1 MLPSPD
7 RPLVDRLG
15 DGTVPVVASTVVHLS
30 ADGQPPDG
38 FSETLASLAAQDY
51 PALQF
56 VFFVSSGAG
65 GDGAPAGAV
74 ESLIA
79 ESLPGSVVR
88 SVVGNPGFGPT
99 QNEIARMVE
108 GDNGLFLLLHDDV
121 ALAPDVVS
129 QLVTEMF
136 RSNAGIVGPKLV
148 DWDDPGLLQHV
159 GLACDRTGEIDP
171 IVMPG
176 ERDQEQ
182 HDAVGDVFCVPSA
195 CLLVRADLFR
205 AVGGFDDDIAFG
217 GEELD
222 LCWRVHLTGGRVMVV
237 PSAVV
242 RHRERFAERNPDID
256 LDELRERHRIGTVL
270 SCTAGSRFVPVVLLV
285 LFLSVVEAIIGIGS
299 GRSRRALVALGSL
312 AGCLVRF
319 PSLSAKRRR
328 AKALRVVSDA
338 EVHDLQ
344 VSGSARAASFLR
356 QRRAKADSKRL
367 ETRLAAAERERRAR
381 VSIGLLVFLTAVFVV
396 GSRSLV
402 TRGVTFVGQFVPFT
416 ESWRSLGAAYR
427 LGWWPGGFGSASP
440 APTGTA
446 LVAVATFFSLG
457 NPAVVRTV
465 GVVGLLVVGAVGM
478 WRLGAAVASPRA
490 RAAGV
495 LAFCAV
501 PLAFENIATGRWGA
515 LACWAAAPWVLVSLH
530 SAGDM
535 LTATAAD
542 VARRSI
548 RLGLLLAAVTAFEPS
563 FLVVASVAMV
573 VWSVTS
579 AIVLGRPGLRGAPG
593 VHAGA
598 VLVAIVLHVPWVSHY
613 FTGRWWESLVGADL
627 GAGRDNGVL
636 RVLTF
641 DMGTTTFAPVVVVLY
656 AVVVVALVVSQGARF
671 LWAVRGA
678 GLVGVFAL
686 LAVVADQR
694 SIGIALP
701 APAVLAAFLAAGLA
715 IGAMAVVEA
724 FDIDVVG
731 ARFGWRQPLTVLAL
745 AAVLVPVFPLVVNAA
760 DGRWNQPT
768 SSLDTLLKQLAK
780 NPEEGD
786 YRVLYLGHPDLLPA
800 APRTLSTAGAA
811 AGEDALRLGYAVT
824 DDGIATLFTQWAPGD
839 TSTVA
844 ALDAALGHLVRGDTP
859 RVGRLLAPLGV
870 RYVVVPRIDNA
881 RSRRSAPLPEPAGL
895 LDSLRLQLDL
905 RRQYAAA
912 DLMIYENV
920 SWAPTVAQQS
930 PAGAVASTTAD
941 IEELVLSDLGGAT
954 PAKTGFIPGR
964 ATQRLAV
971 GGGVVSLAVPPS
983 QRWSLSVDGVRVP
996 SRPAFGSI
1004 TAFDVPET
1012 VAAGTTATLRFSR
1025 PFLHVV
1031 LVVAQFVAWG
1041 LAIFF
1046 ALGFRLRRRRRVAVV
1061 TSGESASLSF
1071 GGRS

>member
-1 MLPSPD
+1 M
-7 RPLVDRLG
+7 
-15 DGTVPVVASTVVHLS
+15 PVVASTVVYLA
-30 ADGQPPDG
+30 ADGQPPAG
-38 FSETLASLAAQDY
+38 FAETLASLAAQDY
-51 PALQF
+51 PALQY
-56 VFFVSSGAG
+56 VFFVCADAAADAAAG
-65 GDGAPAGAV
+65 PALEG
-74 ESLIA
+74 LIA
-79 ESLPGSVVR
+79 ESLPGAVVR

-121 ALAPDVVS
+121 ALAPDTVS
-129 QLVTEMF
+129 ALVTEMF
-136 RSNAGIVGPKLV
+136 RSNAGVVGPKLV

-205 AVGGFDDDIAFG
+205 TVGGFDDDIPFG

-237 PSAVV
+237 PTAVV
-242 RHRERFAERNPDID
+242 RHREKFAERNRDID

-270 SCTAGSRFVPVVLLV
+270 SCTAGSRFVPVVV
-285 LFLSVVEAIIGIGS
+285 MVFFLSLVEAIIGIGS

-312 AGCLVRF
+312 FGRLARVA
-319 PSLSAKRRR
+319 SLSSKRRR
-328 AKALRVVSDA
+328 AKAIRVVSDA

-344 VSGSARAASFLR
+344 VSGSARATSFLR
-356 QRRAKADSKRL
+356 QRRARADSKRL

-381 VSIGLLVFLTAVFVV
+381 VSTALVVFLAAVFVV

-457 NPAVVRTV
+457 NPAAVRTV

-478 WRLGAAVASPRA
+478 WRLGAAVSSPRA

-515 LACWAAAPWVLVSLH
+515 LACWAAAPWVLVSFH
-530 SAGDM
+530 SSGDM

-542 VARRSI
+542 VARRSV
-548 RLGLLLAAVTAFEPS
+548 RLGLLLAAVAAFEPS
-563 FLVVASVAMV
+563 FLVVSSLAMV
-573 VWSVTS
+573 VWSATGLL
-579 AIVLGRPGLRGAPG
+579 ALGRPGLRGAPG

-598 VLVAIVLHVPWVSHY
+598 VLVAVLLHIPWVTHY
-613 FTGRWWESLVGADL
+613 FDGRWWQSLVGADL

-641 DMGTTTFAPVVVVLY
+641 DMGTTTFAPAVVVLY
-656 AVVVVALVVSQGARF
+656 GVVVVAVVVSQGTRF
-671 LWAVRGA
+671 LWAVRAA
-678 GLVGVFAL
+678 GLVAVFGVL
-686 LAVVADQR
+686 SVVADRR
-694 SIGIALP
+694 SIDIALP
-701 APAVLAAFLAAGLA
+701 DTAVFGAFLATGLA

-724 FDIDVVG
+724 FDVDVVG

-745 AAVLVPVFPLVVNAA
+745 CAVLVPVFPLAVNAA

-780 NPEEGD
+780 NPQEGD
-786 YRVLYLGHPDLLPA
+786 YRILYLGHPDLLPA
-800 APRTLSTAGAA
+800 TPRTIATKETAAD
-811 AGEDALRLGYAVT
+811 ELRLGYAVT

-839 TSTVA
+839 TSTVD
-844 ALDAALGHLVRGDTP
+844 ALDTALGHLVRGDTP

-881 RSRRSAPLPEPAGL
+881 RSRRAAPLPEPAGL
-895 LDSLRLQLDL
+895 TDALRLQLDL

-912 DLMIYENV
+912 DLLIYENV

-930 PAGAVASTTAD
+930 ASGAAASTTAD

-964 ATQRLAV
+964 ATQRLTV

-983 QRWSLSVDGVRVP
+983 RRWSLSIDGVRVP

-1004 TAFDVPET
+1004 AAFDVPAS
-1012 VAAGTTATLRFSR
+1012 VAPQTTATLRFSR

-1031 LVVAQFVAWG
+1031 LVVAQFSAWA
-1041 LAIFF
+1041 LAILF
-1046 ALGFRLRRRRRVAVV
+1046 ALGFRFRRRRRVDVV
-1061 TSGESASLSF
+1061 TTGEPGSLTF

>member
-1 MLPSPD
+1 MEVTPESLQTLPPQD
-7 RPLVDRLG
+7 PPLEG
-15 DGTVPVVASTVVHLS
+15 GVPVVASTVVYLA
-30 ADGQPPDG
+30 ADGRVPEG
-38 FSETLASLAAQDY
+38 FAEMLESLAAQDY

-56 VFFVSSGAG
+56 VFFVTGEGVAT
-65 GDGAPAGAV
+65 AAV
-74 ESLIA
+74 EALIA
-79 ESLPGSVVR
+79 ESLPAAVVR
-88 SVVGNPGFGPT
+88 TVVGNPGFGPT

-121 ALAPDVVS
+121 ALAPDAVS

-171 IVMPG
+171 IVLPG

-205 AVGGFDDDIAFG
+205 VVGGFDDDIAFG

-222 LCWRVHLTGGRVMVV
+222 LCWKVHLTGGRVMVV
-237 PSAVV
+237 PAAVV
-242 RHRERFAERNPDID
+242 RHRERFAERNADLD

-270 SCTAGSRFVPVVLLV
+270 SCTSGSRFVPVVLLI
-285 LFLSVVEAIIGIGS
+285 LGLSLLEAIIGIGS
-299 GRSRRALVALGSL
+299 GRSRRALTALGAL
-312 AGCLVRF
+312 AGQLVRF
-319 PSLSAKRRR
+319 ASLSTRRRR
-328 AKALRVVSDA
+328 AKAIRVVSDA

-356 QRRAKADSKRL
+356 QRRAKSDSKRL

-381 VSIGLLVFLTAVFVV
+381 VSIALVAFLTVVFVV

-402 TRGVTFVGQFVPFT
+402 TRGVTFIGQFVPFT

-446 LVAVATFFSLG
+446 LVAVATFFSFG
-457 NPAVVRTV
+457 NPAAVRTV

-478 WRLGAAVASPRA
+478 WRLGAAMVSPRA

-515 LACWAAAPWVLVSLH
+515 LACWASTPWVLVAFH

-535 LTATAAD
+535 ATATAAD

-548 RLGLLLAAVTAFEPS
+548 RLGLILAAVAAFEPS
-563 FLVVASVAMV
+563 FLVVSSVALL
-573 VWSVTS
+573 VWV
-579 AIVLGRPGLRGAPG
+579 AAGALAGGRPAMRGAPG

-598 VLVAIVLHVPWVSHY
+598 VLVAIFLHVPWITHY
-613 FTGRWWESLVGADL
+613 FDGRWWESLVGADL
-627 GAGRDNGVL
+627 GVGRDSGVL

-641 DMGTTTFAPVVVVLY
+641 DMGTTVFAPAVAVLY
-656 AVVVVALVVSQGARF
+656 AVVVVAVVVSQGTRF

-694 SIGIALP
+694 GIAMALP
-701 APAVLAAFLAAGLA
+701 DPAVLSAFLAAGLA
-715 IGAMAVVEA
+715 VGAMAVVEA
-724 FDIDVVG
+724 FDTDVVG

-745 AAVLVPVFPLVVNAA
+745 VAVLVPVFPLAVNAA

-786 YRVLYLGHPDLLPA
+786 YRVLSLGHPDLLPA
-800 APRTLSTAGAA
+800 APRTLSSNEKARG
-811 AGEDALRLGYAVT
+811 DALRLGYSVT

-844 ALDAALGHLVRGDTP
+844 ALETALGHLVRGDTP

-881 RSRRSAPLPEPAGL
+881 RSRRSSPLPEPEGL
-895 LDSLRLQLDL
+895 LDALRLQLDL

-912 DLMIYENV
+912 DLLIYENV

-930 PAGAVASTTAD
+930 PAGAAASTTAD

-954 PAKTGFIPGR
+954 PAKSGFIAGR
-964 ATQRLAV
+964 ATQRLTVA
-971 GGGVVSLAVPPS
+971 GGVVSLAVPPS
-983 QRWSLSVDGVRVP
+983 DRWSLSVDGMRVP
-996 SRPAFGSI
+996 SRPAFGAV
-1004 TAFDVPET
+1004 TAFDVPDT
-1012 VAAGTTATLRFSR
+1012 VTAGTTATLRFSR

-1031 LVVAQFVAWG
+1031 LVVAQFVAWA

-1046 ALGFRLRRRRRVAVV
+1046 ALGFRFRRRRRVVV
-1061 TSGESASLSF
+1061 MTSGDGGSLSF
-1071 GGRS
+1071 GARS

>member
-1 MLPSPD
+1 MLPPE
-7 RPLVDRLG
+7 G
-15 DGTVPVVASTVVHLS
+15 AVPVVASTVVHL
-30 ADGQPPDG
+30 AAGGQAPEG
-38 FSETLASLAAQDY
+38 FTEVLGSLAAQDY

-56 VFFVSSGAG
+56 VFFVTTGGVADG
-65 GDGAPAGAV
+65 GDISAV
-74 ESLIA
+74 EALIT
-79 ESLPGSVVR
+79 ESLPEAVVR

-121 ALAPDVVS
+121 ALAPDAVS

-182 HDAVGDVFCVPSA
+182 HDAVSDVFCVPSA

-205 AVGGFDDDIAFG
+205 AVGGFDDEMSFG

-242 RHRERFAERNPDID
+242 RHRERFAERNPNVD
-256 LDELRERHRIGTVL
+256 LDELRERNRVGTVL
-270 SCTAGSRFVPVVLLV
+270 SCTSGSRFVPVVLLIF
-285 LFLSVVEAIIGIGS
+285 FLSVVEAIIGIGS
-299 GRSRRALVALGSL
+299 GRSRRALTALGSL
-312 AGCLVRF
+312 FGQLLRF
-319 PSLSAKRRR
+319 TSLSSRRRR
-328 AKALRVVSDA
+328 AKSIRVVSDA

-344 VSGSARAASFLR
+344 VSGSARAVSFLR

-381 VSIGLLVFLTAVFVV
+381 VSIALVVLLSTVFVV

-427 LGWWPGGFGSASP
+427 LGWWPGGFGSAS
-440 APTGTA
+440 ASPTGTA
-446 LVAVATFFSLG
+446 LVAVATFFSFG
-457 NPAVVRTV
+457 NPAFVRTV
-465 GVVGLLVVGAVGM
+465 GVVGLLLVGAVGM
-478 WRLGAAVASPRA
+478 WRLGAAVSSPRA

-515 LACWAAAPWVLVSLH
+515 LACWAAAPWVLVSFH

-548 RLGLLLAAVTAFEPS
+548 RLGLLLAAVAAFEPS
-563 FLVVASVAMV
+563 FLLVATVAMV
-573 VWSVTS
+573 VWSATG
-579 AIVLGRPGLRGAPG
+579 ALALGRPGLRGAPG
-593 VHAGA
+593 VHVGA
-598 VLVAIVLHVPWVSHY
+598 VLVAVLLHIPWLGHY
-613 FTGRWWESLVGADL
+613 FSGRWWESLVGADL
-627 GAGRDNGVL
+627 GVGRDNGVL

-656 AVVVVALVVSQGARF
+656 AVVAVAVFVSQGTRF

-678 GLVGVFAL
+678 GLVAVFAL
-686 LAVVADQR
+686 LGVVADQR
-694 SIGIALP
+694 TIDVALP
-701 APAVLAAFLAAGLA
+701 DPAVFAAFLAVGLA
-715 IGAMAVVEA
+715 IGAMAAVEA
-724 FDIDVVG
+724 FDVDVVG

-745 AAVLVPVFPLVVNAA
+745 IGVLVPVFPLAVNAA

-780 NPEEGD
+780 DPEEGD
-786 YRVLYLGHPDLLPA
+786 YRTLYLGHPDLLPA
-800 APRTLSTAGAA
+800 APRTIPMSDSSDSSS
-811 AGEDALRLGYAVT
+811 DALRLGYAVT
-824 DDGIATLFTQWAPGD
+824 DDGIATLFTQWAPAD

-844 ALDAALGHLVRGDTP
+844 ALETALGHLVRGDTP

-870 RYVVVPRIDNA
+870 RYVVVPRIDNS
-881 RSRRSAPLPEPAGL
+881 RSRRAAPLPEPEGL
-895 LDSLRLQLDL
+895 IDALRLQLDL

-912 DLMIYENV
+912 DILIYENV

-930 PAGAVASTTAD
+930 PAGAEASTTAD

-954 PAKTGFIPGR
+954 PAKTGFIAGR
-964 ATQRLAV
+964 ATQRLTV

-983 QRWSLSVDGVRVP
+983 ERWSLSLDGLRVP

-1031 LVVAQFVAWG
+1031 LVIAQFVAWA

-1061 TSGESASLSF
+1061 TSGDAASLSF

>member
-1 MLPSPD
+1 MLPPE
-7 RPLVDRLG
+7 G
-15 DGTVPVVASTVVHLS
+15 AVPVVASTVVHLS
-30 ADGQPPDG
+30 VDGRVPEG
-38 FSETLASLAAQDY
+38 FAEMLGSLADQDY

-56 VFFVSSGAG
+56 VFFVSSEG
-65 GDGAPAGAV
+65 PANDSRVSDLEAFVADRLPGAV
-74 ESLIA
+74 
-79 ESLPGSVVR
+79 VR
-88 SVVGNPGFGPT
+88 EVVGNPGFGPT

-121 ALAPDVVS
+121 ALAPDAVS

-148 DWDDPGLLQHV
+148 DWDDSGLLQHV

-182 HDAVGDVFCVPSA
+182 HDAVSDVFCVPSA

-205 AVGGFDDDIAFG
+205 VVGGFDDEMTFG

-242 RHRERFAERNPDID
+242 RHRERFVERNPNVD

-270 SCTAGSRFVPVVLLV
+270 SYTSGTRVVPVVLLIF
-285 LFLSVVEAIIGIGS
+285 FLSLVEAILGIGS
-299 GRSRRALVALGSL
+299 GRSRRSLTALGSL
-312 AGCLVRF
+312 VGRLVRF
-319 PSLSAKRRR
+319 GSLSSRRRR
-328 AKALRVVSDA
+328 AKAIRVVSDA
-338 EVHDLQ
+338 EIHDLQ
-344 VSGSARAASFLR
+344 VSGSARAVSFLR
-356 QRRAKADSKRL
+356 QRRAKSDSKRL

-381 VSIGLLVFLTAVFVV
+381 VSIALVAFLTAVFVI

-440 APTGTA
+440 SPTGTA
-446 LVAVATFFSLG
+446 LVAVATFFSFG
-457 NPAVVRTV
+457 NPALVRTA
-465 GVVGLLVVGAVGM
+465 GIVGLLVVGAVGM

-515 LACWAAAPWVLVSLH
+515 LACWAAAPWVLVSFH
-530 SAGDM
+530 SSGDM

-548 RLGLLLAAVTAFEPS
+548 RLGLLLAAVAAFEPS
-563 FLVVASVAMV
+563 FLIVSSVALV
-573 VWSVTS
+573 VWSATS
-579 AIVLGRPGLRGAPG
+579 ALASGRRGLRGAPG

-598 VLVAIVLHVPWVSHY
+598 VLVAVVLHVPWVSHY
-613 FTGRWWESLVGADL
+613 FSDRWWQSLVGADL
-627 GAGRDNGVL
+627 GTGRGNGLL

-641 DMGTTTFAPVVVVLY
+641 DMGTTTFAPAVVVLY
-656 AVVVVALVVSQGARF
+656 AVVVVAVVVSQGTRF

-678 GLVGVFAL
+678 GLVSMFAF

-694 SIGIALP
+694 SIDIALP
-701 APAVLAAFLAAGLA
+701 DPAVFAAFLAAGLA
-715 IGAMAVVEA
+715 MAAMAAVEA

-745 AAVLVPVFPLVVNAA
+745 FAVLVPVFPLAVNAA
-760 DGRWNQPT
+760 DGRWNQPS

-786 YRVLYLGHPDLLPA
+786 YRVLYLGHPDLMPA
-800 APRTLSTAGAA
+800 APRTLSIPATTSSG
-811 AGEDALRLGYAVT
+811 DVLRLGYAIT

-839 TSTVA
+839 TSSVDALET
-844 ALDAALGHLVRGDTP
+844 ALDHLVRGDTP

-881 RSRRSAPLPEPAGL
+881 RSRRSAPLPEPVGL
-895 LDSLRLQLDL
+895 LDALRLQLDL

-912 DLMIYENV
+912 DLLIYENV

-930 PAGAVASTTAD
+930 PAGAAASTTAD

-964 ATQRLAV
+964 ATQRLTV

-1004 TAFDVPET
+1004 AAFDVPGT
-1012 VAAGTTATLRFSR
+1012 VAGGTTATLRFSR

-1031 LVVAQFVAWG
+1031 VVVTQFVAWA
-1041 LAIFF
+1041 LAVFF
-1046 ALGFRLRRRRRVAVV
+1046 ALGFRLRRRRPVTVV
-1061 TSGESASLSF
+1061 STGEAGSLSF
-1071 GGRS
+1071 GGRP